1 MAFDPVSAILEI
13 GSKVIDRVWPDPVAA
28 ANAKLE
34 LIKLQQSGE
43 LTLMAKQLDINL
55 EEAKSDSIFKGGW
68 RPAVG
73 WVCVFACAWNWVVLS
88 MVSLVLQLLKYDV
101 VLKPADVSEMMPI
114 LVALL
119 GLGAYRMNEKIKG
132 VS

>member
-43 LTLMAKQLDINL
+43 LSLMAKQLDVNL
-55 EEAKSDSIFKGGW
+55 AEAQSGSIFRGGW
-68 RPAVG
+68 RPAIG
-73 WVCVFACAWNWVVLS
+73 WVCVFACAWNWVFLS
-88 MVSLVLQLLKYDV
+88 AVSLALQLLKIDV
-101 VLKPADVSEMMPI
+101 ILKPADVSEMLPI
-114 LVALL
+114 LIAML
-119 GLGAYRMNEKIKG
+119 GLGAYRTTEKIKG